1 MLHSLSKRIA
11 FLVCEKTDLL
21 PLEIY
26 VYGFELIISSII
38 ETGALLLVGF
48 LIGKFVETILFLV
61 SFSSIRFFS
70 GGYHANSYL
79 KCFAVTLVNY
89 FLVLFLYNNL
99 IDFSVNI
106 ILVFSLVTF
115 ILSLILFIK
124 VCPVK
129 SKGKTILNYKMQK
142 RLSVIALCI
151 NMALVMVLFYILK
164 NSILI
169 IVLPTIL
176 MVDTLII
183 IEKIKQGVVKDEK
196 ENEWGI
202 KENVWVCSENCL
214 QYGIFKFMRSTQRT
228 RKT

>member
-1 MLHSLSKRIA
+1 MLHILSKRIA

-38 ETGALLLVGF
+38 ETSALLLVGF
-48 LIGKFVETILFLV
+48 LIGKIIETMLFLF

-183 IEKIKQGVVKDEK
+183 IEKIKQGVVKNEK
-196 ENEWGI
+196 ENE
-202 KENVWVCSENCL
+202 
-214 QYGIFKFMRSTQRT
+214 
-228 RKT
+228 

>member
-11 FLVCEKTDLL
+11 FFVCEKTDLL

-38 ETGALLLVGF
+38 ETSALLLVGF
-48 LIGKFVETILFLV
+48 LIGKIIETMLFLF

-176 MVDTLII
+176 MVDTLIV
-183 IEKIKQGVVKDEK
+183 IEKIKQGVVKNGK
-196 ENEWGI
+196 ENE
-202 KENVWVCSENCL
+202 
-214 QYGIFKFMRSTQRT
+214 
-228 RKT
+228 

>member
-38 ETGALLLVGF
+38 ETSALLLVGF
-48 LIGKFVETILFLV
+48 LIGKIIETMLFLF

-183 IEKIKQGVVKDEK
+183 IEKIKQGVVKNEK
-196 ENEWGI
+196 ENE
-202 KENVWVCSENCL
+202 
-214 QYGIFKFMRSTQRT
+214 
-228 RKT
+228 